1 MSNVISNQKICIF
14 KKYGLLICEKGIKCY
29 LGEER
34 AKFYFKREEN
44 K

>member
-1 MSNVISNQKICIF
+1 MPNIITNQKICIF
-14 KKYGLLICEKGIKCY
+14 KKYDLLICEKCIKCC